1 MMSERCCWVLT
12 DGKTGM
18 DAQALG
24 LAEAVGLPYAAKPLD
39 LAWPWSWVP
48 PMLWPPGVMGH
59 RRAAQDLTPP
69 WPDLVISC
77 GSNAVGPALE
87 VKRRAGGIPLAV
99 HIQHPHVPLARFDLI
114 AAPMH
119 DRIEGSNVISTRGA
133 LNRVTPERLVYAA
146 GGVQDDIRD
155 LPRPLVAVLVGGTNN
170 AYQLG
175 PETMRTIAD
184 RLVAM
189 ARDAGAS
196 LLVTPSRRTGPENT
210 EMLRRTLEQ
219 VPGAFWNGTGENPY
233 FGYLAVA
240 DAIVVT
246 GDSVNMVSEACMTG
260 KPVHVID
267 LPGPGSDKFRRFH
280 ERLRADGLTRPFEG
294 RLDSWTYSPLDDT
307 AQVAAAVRQRLGLV
321 VPEAA
326 Q

>member
-1 MMSERCCWVLT
+1 MSDHGCWVLT

-24 LAEAVGLPYAAKPLD
+24 LAEAVGLPIVTKTLD

-48 PMLWPPGVMGH
+48 PMLWPPGVLGH
-59 RRAAQDLTPP
+59 RGGARDLAPP
-69 WPDLVISC
+69 WPDLLISC

-87 VKRRAGGIPLAV
+87 VKRRAGNRPVAV

-119 DRIEGSNVISTRGA
+119 DRVDGSNVIGTRGA
-133 LNRVTPERLVYAA
+133 LNRVTPERLAQAA
-146 GGVQDDIRD
+146 VGVQDQIRD
-155 LPRPLVAVLVGGTNN
+155 LPHPHVAVLIGGSNN
-170 AYQLG
+170 AYRLA
-175 PETMRTIAD
+175 PDTMRAIAGK
-184 RLVAM
+184 LAAM
-189 ARDAGAS
+189 ARDAGAA
-196 LLVTPSRRTGPENT
+196 LLVTPSRRTGSENT
-210 EMLRRTLEQ
+210 ETLKTALRD
-219 VPGAFWNGTGENPY
+219 VPGAFWDGTGENPY
-233 FGYLAVA
+233 FGYLAAA

-280 ERLRADGLTRPFEG
+280 ERLRADGLTRSFEG
-294 RLDSWTYSPLDDT
+294 RLEHWSYPPLDDT
-307 AQVAAAVRQRLGLV
+307 ARVAAAVRQSLGLA